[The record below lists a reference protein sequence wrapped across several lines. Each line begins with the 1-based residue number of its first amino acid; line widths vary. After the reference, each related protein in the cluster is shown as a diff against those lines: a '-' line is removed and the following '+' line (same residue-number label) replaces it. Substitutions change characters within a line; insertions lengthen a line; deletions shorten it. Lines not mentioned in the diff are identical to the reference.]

1 MRPLQLLGRALL
13 AFVTTVLGIVA
24 VAAIVVAVLS
34 MTPWGH
40 ERVRRLA
47 VSQLSAH
54 LAGKVA
60 IGSVSGNL
68 LQGFTLHD
76 LAITDSAGRPFLA
89 AEAVSADYGVGSLV
103 RKRIYLD
110 NVTLTRPVVVLDRP
124 PGGAWNYQV
133 IFKMDTTKKAKPSTP
148 SWGSW
153 IKLTDVRVRD
163 GLLTVRTPWKP
174 SEGLKTQAARDSAIQ
189 AVLTGQSR
197 LMVQRVP
204 NGFQKVVQL
213 RSLNA
218 DLPLLR
224 LADPSYQFRLAQ
236 VSALSMEALPFRPPA
251 ARVTAMRGN
260 FEFDNDSL
268 WWKGVQAQM
277 PQSRISGDGSY
288 VFSSGD
294 MNLKL
299 HGAPAA
305 LADLQWLYPRL
316 PSQGHGTLDFL
327 MQWRGAA
334 QDYVARNA
342 DIAVGDAR
350 VAGNFGLTLTDTF
363 TIHDTDLRVAN
374 LDTRLLEQLIPH
386 LQSPQRGVISGNAI
400 VSGGKHALL
409 VNGDVAFSNA
419 ATGTSRLAAA
429 GEVGFLTGGLRAR
442 DLRLRAYPVQV
453 ELARKYM
460 PTLPI
465 SGTVSGTAY
474 VNGSTNSALAIRGD
488 ITHADRGAVS
498 RLAGTANIR
507 LAGGK
512 YFDVNARAEPISL
525 AEVGRFMPSAGLQ
538 GAASGPLHVR
548 GTLAQLHFDGDLRL
562 PDGGAFV
569 ARGTADLASPQK
581 GYAVTGAVRVFNL
594 NSVVA
599 KAPRTSLTGQ
609 FAVNGRGFA
618 PATMRTSIAA
628 DFGVSRWD
636 SLAVDTASVRVA
648 IANGMLQAQRIE
660 LVGSHAAIGASGT
673 FGLVAGRSGKLD
685 YRVAV
690 DSLGALNRWLP
701 RTAAD
706 TGFVQPRPARV
717 VAALAKAR
725 ADSARI
731 ADSTEVER
739 AVTGKPMPRIP
750 LRIPQAVPRD
760 TVSGSLLAAGTITG
774 NLQNFDLRGR
784 LGAENLV
791 VRGYSANRLR
801 AEYAWN
807 NARTPDSQIALAV
820 QGDTITAAGFAFDSL
835 DARLAYKKPGG
846 RIEVVVL
853 QGNNREYALLG
864 DFTALNGTR
873 ELRISNVSL
882 QFDTAQWH
890 TTHPAVIRSASNGI
904 TVENLELRDRGIGR
918 IYANGLL
925 PTQGVA
931 SFRLEV
937 DNLEIADVTD
947 LLQSDIRMSGRVAF
961 SGAMAGTL
969 ANPSFHG
976 AFGLVNGTYQGSPVP
991 ELHGTF
997 AYAGEQL
1004 TTHLDMLRDGG
1015 ATLAVA
1021 DARLPV
1027 NLALQGVTGSR
1038 LLDRPMTVDFAADS
1052 LPLDLIPHFTDA
1064 VSEVQG
1070 TAVGRIAMR
1079 GTLTRPVLV
1088 GVLAVND
1095 GQMVIT
1101 QTGMRI
1107 TNIAAS
1113 VRMLRDSVY
1122 VDSIAGRA
1130 RGPVSIRGVVAVGS
1144 WRNPTFDLHL
1154 VANDA
1159 EVMNSDLGRLRAD
1172 AGLALTGPFDRAYV
1186 SGKVTVT
1193 QGAVYTHRSNGNV
1206 ISAGDP
1212 ALFNVVDTT
1221 DTDELALV
1229 APPSPLIQNLRMDVQ
1244 VAVNR
1249 NTWVRSRD
1257 GNVEIYTEYPI
1268 TVRYARQQLSLLGS
1282 VSTDRGEYTFMSKR
1296 FQVERGSAMFTGGRE
1311 LNPLLQIAAEYDV
1324 TPAGQPTLHIN
1335 VLVGGTLRHP
1345 NVQLTS
1351 DAQPPKSQSEL
1362 LSYLAFGRSTTSLLD
1377 FSTGSSVSSLTTSG
1391 DLVGFG
1397 AQLAVRRLA
1406 AVAVGVAA
1414 NELQTQ
1420 AGRALGAD
1428 VLNVTPADVPPELLQ
1443 GHGITNFLRST
1454 QIEAGKYINPR
1465 TYVGLQSVAQYPGA
1479 QLQYRTGKGW
1489 LYEISTETR
1498 ILPNEPTLSS
1508 RGSGTPVPSFGLFAI
1523 RHWRF

>member
-13 AFVTTVLGIVA
+13 ALVNSVLGIVA
-24 VAAIVVAVLS
+24 AAGIVVVILS

-40 ERVRRLA
+40 ERVRRIA
-47 VSQLSAH
+47 VSRLSAH
-54 LAGKVA
+54 LAGTVA
-60 IGSVSGNL
+60 LGSVSGNL
-68 LQGFTLHD
+68 LQGFTMHD
-76 LAITDSAGRPFLA
+76 LAITDSAGKPFLA
-89 AEAVSADYGVGSLV
+89 AKVVSAEYGIGSLL
-103 RKRIYLD
+103 RKHVYLD
-110 NVTLTRPVVVLDRP
+110 NVTLTQPVVVLDRP

-133 IFKMDTTKKAKPSTP
+133 IFKMDTTKKATSNAPG
-148 SWGSW
+148 WGSW

-174 SEGLKTQAARDSAIQ
+174 SEGLKTQAARDSAIR
-189 AVLTGQSR
+189 AVLSGQSR
-197 LMVQRVP
+197 LMVERVP

-213 RSLNA
+213 RSLDA

-224 LADPSYQFRLAQ
+224 LADPSYQYRLAQ
-236 VSALSMEALPFRPPA
+236 VSALSMEAYPFRPPA
-251 ARVTAMRGN
+251 ARVTAMKGN

-268 WWKGVQAQM
+268 WWRGVQAQM

-288 VFSSGD
+288 AFSSGD
-294 MNLKL
+294 MTLRL

-305 LADLQWLYPRL
+305 MADLQWLYPRL
-316 PSQGHGTLDFL
+316 PSDGHGTLDFV

-342 DIAVGDAR
+342 DIAVGSAR

-363 TIHDTDLRVAN
+363 TIHDTDLRVADM
-374 LDTRLLEQLIPH
+374 DTRLLEQLIPH
-386 LQSPQRGVISGNAI
+386 FQSPQRGTITGNAI

-409 VNGDVAFSNA
+409 VNGDVAFSSP
-419 ATGTSRLAAA
+419 TSGTSRVAAA
-429 GEVGFLTGGLRAR
+429 GEVGFLTGGLRASN
-442 DLRLRAYPVQV
+442 LRLRAYPVQV

-465 SGTVSGTAY
+465 SGTVTGTAY
-474 VNGSTNSALAIRGD
+474 LNGNTNGALAIRGD
-488 ITHADRGAVS
+488 LTHADRGAVS
-498 RLAGTANIR
+498 RLAGTANVH
-507 LAGGK
+507 LDGSK

-525 AEVGRFMPSAGLQ
+525 AEVGRFVPSAGLH

-548 GTLAQLHFDGDLRL
+548 GTLSQLHFDGDLRL
-562 PDGGAFV
+562 PDGGALV

-581 GYAVTGAVRVFNL
+581 GYAMTGALRVFNL
-594 NSVVA
+594 SSVVA

-618 PATMRTSIAA
+618 PATMRATVAA
-628 DFGVSRWD
+628 DLGVSRWD

-648 IANGMLQAQRIE
+648 IANGLLQAQRVE

-673 FGLVAGRSGKLD
+673 FGLVAGRTGKLD

-690 DSLGALNRWLP
+690 DSLGAINRWLP
-701 RTAAD
+701 KTAAD
-706 TGFVQPRPARV
+706 TGTVPPRPGRV

-739 AVTGKPMPRIP
+739 AISGAPPPR
-750 LRIPQAVPRD
+750 LHAQLPQPVPRD
-760 TVSGSLLAAGTITG
+760 TISGSLIAAGTITG

-784 LGAENLV
+784 LGAEKLV

-820 QGDTITAAGFAFDSL
+820 QGDTLTAAGFEFDSL

-846 RIEVVVL
+846 RVEVVVL
-853 QGNNREYALLG
+853 QDTSREYSVIG
-864 DFTALNGTR
+864 DFTMLNGTR
-873 ELRISNVSL
+873 ELRISNVAL
-882 QFDTAQWH
+882 RFDTTQWH
-890 TTHPAVIRSASNGI
+890 TTHPAVIRSGTNGI

-937 DNLEIADVTD
+937 DNLEVADVTD
-947 LLQSDIRMSGRVAF
+947 LLESDVKVSGRVAF

-976 AFGLVNGTYQGSPVP
+976 AFGLVDGTYQGSPVP

-1004 TTHLDMLRDGG
+1004 TTHLDMLRNGG
-1015 ATLAVA
+1015 AALAVA

-1038 LLDRPMTVDFAADS
+1038 LLDRPMTFDFAADS
-1052 LPLDLIPHFTDA
+1052 LPLDLVPHFTDA
-1064 VSEVQG
+1064 VSDVQG
-1070 TAVGRIAMR
+1070 VAVGRVAMR

-1088 GVLAVND
+1088 GALAVHS

-1113 VRMLRDSVY
+1113 VRMLNDSVY

-1130 RGPVSIRGVVAVGS
+1130 RGPVSVRGTVAVGS
-1144 WRNPTFDLHL
+1144 WRNPNMDLHL
-1154 VANDA
+1154 VASDA
-1159 EVMNSDLGRLRAD
+1159 EVMNSDRGRLRAD
-1172 AGLALTGPFDRAYV
+1172 AALALAGPFNGANIT
-1186 SGKVTVT
+1186 GNVTVT
-1193 QGAVYTHRSNGNV
+1193 QGAVYTGKSNANV

-1212 ALFNVVDTT
+1212 ALFDVVDTT
-1221 DTDELALV
+1221 QSSELALV
-1229 APPSPLIQNLRMDVQ
+1229 APPSPLIENLRIDVQ
-1244 VAVNR
+1244 LAVRR
-1249 NTWVRSRD
+1249 NTWVRARD
-1257 GNVEIYTEYPI
+1257 GNVEIYTDYPI
-1268 TVRYARQQLSLLGS
+1268 EVRYARQRLALTGS

-1296 FQVERGSAMFTGGRE
+1296 FEVQRGSAVFTGSRA

-1324 TPAGQPTLHIN
+1324 TTPGQPTLHIN
-1335 VLVGGTLRHP
+1335 VLVGGTLKRP
-1345 NVQLTS
+1345 ELSLTS

-1377 FSTGSSVSSLTTSG
+1377 FGSGSSVSSLTTSG

-1420 AGRALGAD
+1420 AGRAIGAD

-1443 GHGITNFLRST
+1443 GRGISNFLRQT
-1454 QIEAGKYINPR
+1454 QIEAGKYLNPR
-1465 TYVGLQSVAQYPGA
+1465 TYLGLQSVAQYPGA

-1489 LYEISTETR
+1489 LYQISTAPR
-1498 ILPNEPTLSS
+1498 ILPDEPTLST
-1508 RGSGTPVPSFGLFAI
+1508 RGPGTPVQSIGVLAI
-1523 RHWRF
+1523 RSWRF